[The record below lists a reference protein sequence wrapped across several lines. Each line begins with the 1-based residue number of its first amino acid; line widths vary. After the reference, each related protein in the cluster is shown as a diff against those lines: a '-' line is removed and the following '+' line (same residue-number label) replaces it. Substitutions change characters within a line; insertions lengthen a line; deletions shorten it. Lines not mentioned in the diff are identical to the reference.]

1 MKVEKN
7 LIVIIIYVFILGI
20 VSTLIFQ
27 ASTGNTKEHSIKGE
41 NAESVSKDNVTE
53 KEKNKKMVVD
63 FYNEVFNKHNIDIIP
78 KYVSEDYKQ
87 HNPFV
92 ADGRKAFMDFFKEDF
107 VKNPNSSA
115 EIKRVVADGD
125 TVALHVHSRTNS
137 QDMGVAIVDIFRIK
151 DGKIVEHWDVIQEI
165 PNEAANNN
173 TMF

>member
-1 MKVEKN
+1 
-7 LIVIIIYVFILGI
+7 
-20 VSTLIFQ
+20 
-27 ASTGNTKEHSIKGE
+27 
-41 NAESVSKDNVTE
+41 
-53 KEKNKKMVVD
+53 
-63 FYNEVFNKHNIDIIP
+63 IP

-151 DGKIVEHWDVIQEI
+151 DGK
-165 PNEAANNN
+165 
-173 TMF
+173 

>member
-7 LIVIIIYVFILGI
+7 LIVIIISVFILGI

-27 ASTGNTKEHSIKGE
+27 ASTGNTKDHSIKGE

-115 EIKRVVADGD
+115 EIKRVVAEGD

-137 QDMGVAIVDIFRIK
+137 QDKGVAIVDIFRIK

-165 PNEAANNN
+165 PSEAANDN

>member
-1 MKVEKN
+1 MIIEKN
-7 LIVIIIYVFILGI
+7 LIIIIIAVFILGI

-27 ASTGNTKEHSIKGE
+27 ASTGNNKGNSIKNE
-41 NAESVSKDNVTE
+41 NVASVSKSDVTE

-78 KYVSEDYKQ
+78 KYVSEDYQQ

-107 VKNPNSSA
+107 VKNPNSFA
-115 EIKRVVADGD
+115 EIKRVVVEGD

-137 QDMGVAIVDIFRIK
+137 QDKGVAIVDIFRIK

-165 PNEAANNN
+165 PNEAANDN

>member
-1 MKVEKN
+1 MKLEKN
-7 LIVIIIYVFILGI
+7 LIVIIISVFILGI

-27 ASTGNTKEHSIKGE
+27 ASTGNTKGQSIKSE
-41 NAESVSKDNVTE
+41 NVASVSKDNVIE

-115 EIKRVVADGD
+115 EVKRVVAEGD

-137 QDMGVAIVDIFRIK
+137 QDKGVAIVDIFRIK

>member
-1 MKVEKN
+1 MKLEKN
-7 LIVIIIYVFILGI
+7 LIVIIISVFILGI

-27 ASTGNTKEHSIKGE
+27 AATGNTKGHSIKSE
-41 NAESVSKDNVTE
+41 NVAPVSKDDVTE

-115 EIKRVVADGD
+115 EVKRVVAEGD
-125 TVALHVHSRTNS
+125 TVALHVHSRTNP
-137 QDMGVAIVDIFRIK
+137 QDKGVAIVDIFRLK
-151 DGKIVEHWDVIQEI
+151 NGKIVEHWDVIQEI
-165 PNEAANNN
+165 PNETANNN

>member
-1 MKVEKN
+1 MKLEKN
-7 LIVIIIYVFILGI
+7 LIVIIISVFILGI

-27 ASTGNTKEHSIKGE
+27 DSTGKNNGNAIKSE
-41 NAESVSKDNVTE
+41 NVASVSKDDVTE

-92 ADGRKAFMDFFKEDF
+92 TDGRKAFMDFFKEDF

-115 EIKRVVADGD
+115 EIKRVVVEGD

-137 QDMGVAIVDIFRIK
+137 QDKGVAIVDIFRIN

-165 PNEAANNN
+165 PSETANDN

>member
-1 MKVEKN
+1 MKLEKN
-7 LIVIIIYVFILGI
+7 LIIIIISVFILGI

-27 ASTGNTKEHSIKGE
+27 ASTGNTKGQSIKSE
-41 NAESVSKDNVTE
+41 NVAPVSKDNVIE

-115 EIKRVVADGD
+115 EIKRVVAEGD
-125 TVALHVHSRTNS
+125 TVALHVYSRTNS
-137 QDMGVAIVDIFRIK
+137 QDKGVAIVDIFRIK
-151 DGKIVEHWDVIQEI
+151 DGNIVEHWDVIQEI

>member
-1 MKVEKN
+1 MKLEKN
-7 LIVIIIYVFILGI
+7 LIVIIISVFILGI

-27 ASTGNTKEHSIKGE
+27 ASTGKNKGNAIKSE
-41 NAESVSKDNVTE
+41 NVASVSKDDVTE

-115 EIKRVVADGD
+115 EIKRVVVEGD

-137 QDMGVAIVDIFRIK
+137 EDKGVAIVDIFRIK

-165 PNEAANNN
+165 PSETANDN

>member
-7 LIVIIIYVFILGI
+7 LIIIIISVFILGI

-27 ASTGNTKEHSIKGE
+27 ASTGNTKGQSIKSE
-41 NAESVSKDNVTE
+41 NVAPVSKDNVTE

-92 ADGRKAFMDFFKEDF
+92 AYGRKAFMDFFKEDF

-115 EIKRVVADGD
+115 EMKRVVAEGD

-137 QDMGVAIVDIFRIK
+137 QDKGVAIVDIFRIK

>member
-7 LIVIIIYVFILGI
+7 LIVIIISVFILGI

-27 ASTGNTKEHSIKGE
+27 ASTGNTKGHSIKGE
-41 NAESVSKDNVTE
+41 NAASVSKDNVTE

-115 EIKRVVADGD
+115 EIKRVVAEGD

-151 DGKIVEHWDVIQEI
+151 DGNIVEHWNVIQEI

>member
-7 LIVIIIYVFILGI
+7 LIVIIISVFILGI

-27 ASTGNTKEHSIKGE
+27 ASTGNTKGHSTKSK
-41 NAESVSKDNVTE
+41 NVSTVSKDNVTE

-107 VKNPNSSA
+107 VKNPNSFA
-115 EIKRVVADGD
+115 EIKRVVAEGD

-137 QDMGVAIVDIFRIK
+137 QDKGVAIVDIFRIK

>member
-7 LIVIIIYVFILGI
+7 LIVIIISVFILGI

-27 ASTGNTKEHSIKGE
+27 ASTGNTKGHSIKGE

-92 ADGRKAFMDFFKEDF
+92 ADGRKTFMDFFKEDF

-115 EIKRVVADGD
+115 EIKRVVAEGD

-151 DGKIVEHWDVIQEI
+151 DGNIVEHWDVIQEI

>member
-1 MKVEKN
+1 MKLEKN
-7 LIVIIIYVFILGI
+7 LIIIIISVFILGI

-27 ASTGNTKEHSIKGE
+27 ASTGKNKANSIKSE
-41 NAESVSKDNVTE
+41 NVASVSKEATE
-53 KEKNKKMVVD
+53 NEKNKKMVVD
-63 FYNEVFNKHNIDIIP
+63 FYNEVFNKHNIGIIP
-78 KYVSEDYKQ
+78 KYVGEDYQQ

-115 EIKRVVADGD
+115 EIKRVVAEGD
-125 TVALHVHSRTNS
+125 TVALHVHSRTNP
-137 QDMGVAIVDIFRIK
+137 QDKGVAIVDIFRIN

-165 PNEAANNN
+165 PNEAANDN

>member
-7 LIVIIIYVFILGI
+7 LIVIIISVFILGI

-27 ASTGNTKEHSIKGE
+27 ASTGNTKGQSIKSE
-41 NAESVSKDNVTE
+41 NVAPVSKDNVRE

-78 KYVSEDYKQ
+78 KYVSADYKQ

-115 EIKRVVADGD
+115 EIKRVVAEGD

-137 QDMGVAIVDIFRIK
+137 QDKGVAIVDIFRIK

>member
-1 MKVEKN
+1 MKLEKN
-7 LIVIIIYVFILGI
+7 LIVIIISVFILGI

-27 ASTGNTKEHSIKGE
+27 ASTGNNKGNSIKNE
-41 NAESVSKDNVTE
+41 NAASVSKDNVTE

-115 EIKRVVADGD
+115 EIKRVVAEGD

-137 QDMGVAIVDIFRIK
+137 QDKGVAIVDIFRIK